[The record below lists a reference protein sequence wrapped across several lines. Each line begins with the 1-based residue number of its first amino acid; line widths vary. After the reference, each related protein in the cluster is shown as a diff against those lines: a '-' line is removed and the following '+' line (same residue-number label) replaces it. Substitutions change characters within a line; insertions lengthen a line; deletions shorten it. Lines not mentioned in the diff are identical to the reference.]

1 MVFIVDWLSHLRE
14 HTESGAAELDLTDLR
29 AGDVLR
35 VGTMNTL
42 YTLRVLDA
50 DRTVEMQTDR
60 ADRPSGQ
67 VKIVGC
73 TFGLSSTI
81 RPNHLFCG
89 GNLELSFTQDG
100 VRMTHTTSSIRTLQC
115 LRRTV
120 E

>member
-1 MVFIVDWLSHLRE
+1 MVFFDWLSALKTHE
-14 HTESGAAELDLTDLR
+14 EKGGAELDITDLH

-42 YTLRVLDA
+42 YTLRVIDE
-50 DRTVEMQTDR
+50 DRTAELETDR
-60 ADRPSGQ
+60 ADRPAGQ

-89 GNLELSFTQDG
+89 GSLELSFVLDG

-115 LRRTV
+115 IRRAAA
-120 E
+120 